1 MYMQTH
7 TGCSNL
13 LLSVCIVT
21 QSYVQLF
28 ATPWT
33 VAHQDPLPMGILQA
47 GILEWVGMLS
57 PRASSQPRDQTQ
69 SPALQKDSFFFFLQK
84 DSLPSEPP
92 GEPIS

>member
-69 SPALQKDSFFFFLQK
+69 SPALKKYYFFFFFA
-84 DSLPSEPP
+84 E
-92 GEPIS
+92 GFFTI